1 MNTSERVIFLNSV
14 NYILSLNDAWAI
26 VKNLTLVLKNLETI
40 SEINLKS
47 DFSFEWLTDDKKLKF
62 IEIIID
68 FFKYSYENIKE
79 NIQNYNL
86 IIKYENNEN
95 NNNNNLLLTNCKI
108 NTLLQFSL
116 TTWHWASKS
125 IYFCIKFHELNGL
138 RILFKYINDNLLI
151 FHLIEKLKQQ
161 TIKNNKYEKVYSNLA
176 LVYKSIAGTIHNLSK
191 FEPNYRSIWHDL
203 NAYQH
208 LLNLA
213 NLFSD
218 NKRKL
223 DIDLLAYFSIV
234 NLAKNETDLISL
246 NELNNYILKVVD
258 LIQLAGFDMATNES
272 QLINR
277 KLFKLT
283 DRTDVKEIAIVTSK
297 ENTQWRL
304 TELIE
309 FMIRICDHCERFK
322 LNTFE
327 NYTSLKLSMKQL
339 LFNGNELEKEFILKL
354 IWKLCLN
361 SENTRLFLDNEK
373 DVCSFII
380 GLSYNK
386 LIQNVNILKYCDLI
400 LFLFETQQMV
410 NNKSGVRVKD
420 LHCVEIKTVKTT
432 SSETN
437 TRKMKF

>member
-1 MNTSERVIFLNSV
+1 M
-14 NYILSLNDAWAI
+14 
-26 VKNLTLVLKNLETI
+26 
-40 SEINLKS
+40 
-47 DFSFEWLTDDKKLKF
+47 
-62 IEIIID
+62 
-68 FFKYSYENIKE
+68 
-79 NIQNYNL
+79 
-86 IIKYENNEN
+86 
-95 NNNNNLLLTNCKI
+95 
-108 NTLLQFSL
+108 
-116 TTWHWASKS
+116 
-125 IYFCIKFHELNGL
+125 
-138 RILFKYINDNLLI
+138 
-151 FHLIEKLKQQ
+151 IEKLKQQ

-246 NELNNYILKVVD
+246 TELNNYILKVVD

-283 DRTDVKEIAIVTSK
+283 DRLTDVKEIAIVTSK

-327 NYTSLKLSMKQL
+327 NYTSLKLIIKQL

-410 NNKSGVRVKD
+410 NNNSGVRIKD
-420 LHCVEIKTVKTT
+420 LHCVQIKTVKTT